1 MRVRKR
7 DGGEEEFIREK
18 IVIAIVNAG
27 GKLDLAR
34 TVAQEVETAMSR
46 NSMVT
51 TEQINIEV
59 LNKLKSRDT
68 RTFNRWVQY
77 IMQTQKTPKDID
89 VRVRY
94 EYMQIKNRFKVIF
107 TIWLLALIASAT
119 LLVAGFFAN
128 SYILKIWASL
138 LAIILL
144 IKIAFDVGNNM
155 KKEYARV
162 ENLNKHHPH

>member
-59 LNKLKSRDT
+59 LNKLKSKDT